1 MAKYTA
7 GLWEREVRRQM
18 GAVGIWEKK
27 KATEGEQYVGTWWR
41 EIAYRKEQ

>member
-1 MAKYTA
+1 
-7 GLWEREVRRQM
+7 M
-18 GAVGIWEKK
+18 GKGSQETEGNSRNREKK